1 MLDAN
6 KYIDRLRQTVK
17 DVRSLKND
25 GRGVS
30 FDAET
35 RLNYLLNRC
44 SDLVKDYDRDFN
56 FALQE
61 MEDEGTRRGR
71 ETAEYLKQ
79 LTDKKG
85 V

>member
-17 DVRSLKND
+17 YVKSFKND
-25 GRGVS
+25 GRRVS
-30 FDAET
+30 FFTVKKRFE
-35 RLNYLLNRC
+35 YLLNRC
-44 SDLVKDYDRDFN
+44 SDIIRDYDMDFSK
-56 FALQE
+56 AMEE

-79 LTDKKG
+79 LKKS

>member
-1 MLDAN
+1 MLNADT
-6 KYIDRLRQTVK
+6 YIDRLRQTVK

-30 FDAET
+30 FDTET

-44 SDLVKDYDRDFN
+44 SDLVRDYDRDFN
-56 FALQE
+56 FAMKE
-61 MEDEGTRRGR
+61 MEKES
-71 ETAEYLKQ
+71 
-79 LTDKKG
+79 

>member
-44 SDLVKDYDRDFN
+44 SDLVRDYDMDFSK
-56 FALQE
+56 AMEE
-61 MEDEGTRRGR
+61 MEDEGTRRGS

-79 LTDKKG
+79 LKS

>member
-6 KYIDRLRQTVK
+6 KYIDRLRIIVK
-17 DVRSLKND
+17 SVEEMGNKKSYNLPQH
-25 GRGVS
+25 
-30 FDAET
+30 
-35 RLNYLLNRC
+35 RLDFITNRIK
-44 SDLVKDYDRDFN
+44 DLVRDYDMDFSK
-56 FALQE
+56 AMEE

-79 LTDKKG
+79 LKS

>member
-44 SDLVKDYDRDFN
+44 DDLVKDYDEDFDN
-56 FALQE
+56 AMEE
-61 MEDEGTRRGR
+61 ME
-71 ETAEYLKQ
+71 
-79 LTDKKG
+79 KKTSS
-85 V
+85 

>member
-44 SDLVKDYDRDFN
+44 SDLVRDYDRDFD

-61 MEDEGTRRGR
+61 LEKAGDMSKEDCLR
-71 ETAEYLKQ
+71 LKK
-79 LTDKKG
+79 D